1 MACQVTWGNL
11 GAAMDKV
18 NQFKKEENMVRV
30 ITIAFALVFGVLLLS
45 DLAHADGAAVYAKCK
60 GCHGA
65 DGKGNKAIGAPAF
78 GANVD
83 KAIISGGKGKMPSYK
98 GKLTD
103 AEIDEVVSY
112 IKTLK

>member
-1 MACQVTWGNL
+1 
-11 GAAMDKV
+11 
-18 NQFKKEENMVRV
+18 MVRV
-30 ITIAFALVFGVLLLS
+30 VAIAFALLFGTLLLS

-65 DGKGNKAIGAPAF
+65 DGKGNAAMKVPAF
-78 GANVD
+78 AGVD
-83 KAIISGGKGKMPSYK
+83 KNVILNGKGKMPAYK

-103 AEIDEVVSY
+103 AEVDEVVAY

>member
-1 MACQVTWGNL
+1 
-11 GAAMDKV
+11 
-18 NQFKKEENMVRV
+18 MVRV
-30 ITIAFALVFGVLLLS
+30 MTVALAVVFGTLLLA

-65 DGKGNKAIGAPAF
+65 DGKGNAAMKVPAF
-78 GANVD
+78 ASPNKD
-83 KAIISGGKGKMPSYK
+83 IILSGKGKMPSYK

-103 AEIDEVVSY
+103 AEIDEVVAY